1 MINSI
6 IEAISVAL
14 NTEFGDRYDIHRE
27 RLEQGLE
34 EPCFFIFCIHSTN
47 QQFFGTRY
55 LKTNQFCIQYFPE
68 SEEKRQ
74 ECYAIAERMGQCL
87 EHILVD
93 GEDKPIRGTK
103 MKHEVVDDI
112 LHFFVNYDL
121 FVDKKKESVA
131 MEEFSSGV
139 QAKGW

>member
-1 MINSI
+1 M
-6 IEAISVAL
+6 
-14 NTEFGDRYDIHRE
+14 
-27 RLEQGLE
+27 
-34 EPCFFIFCIHSTN
+34 
-47 QQFFGTRY
+47 TRY

>member
-1 MINSI
+1 
-6 IEAISVAL
+6 
-14 NTEFGDRYDIHRE
+14 
-27 RLEQGLE
+27 
-34 EPCFFIFCIHSTN
+34 
-47 QQFFGTRY
+47 
-55 LKTNQFCIQYFPE
+55 
-68 SEEKRQ
+68 
-74 ECYAIAERMGQCL
+74 
-87 EHILVD
+87 
-93 GEDKPIRGTK
+93 